1 MTVGTVRKLDP
12 NQPGQLT
19 KLLMQQFS
27 RKVVGQKKATHTLV
41 EILENHY
48 AGFLDKKNPI
58 GNALFLGP
66 TGTGKTHVVE
76 TFAESLFGTRKA
88 CIRIDCAEFQHSHEI
103 AKLIGSPPGYLGHRE
118 TSPALTQEA
127 LNKYHTATLQVSILL
142 FDEIEKA
149 SDALW
154 SLLLGILDNATLTL
168 GDNKKVDFA
177 NTIIIMTSNLGAR
190 EMANRGIGFAS
201 VDEEKDQVRL
211 EKVALSAAKAK
222 FSPEFMNRLQH
233 IVMFQTLTKEQI
245 EQVLDIELEE
255 LTMRLSVANMNRVV
269 GTDPRMFDVAVAPR
283 AKKRLVTEG
292 WNPEYGAREL
302 KRVIDKMIQRPLS
315 RMFNSGQ
322 INNGDVVV
330 VDDSGEESFS
340 FYTHNR
346 TIRIPDPMRG
356 HPSA

>member
-1 MTVGTVRKLDP
+1 
-12 NQPGQLT
+12 
-19 KLLMQQFS
+19 
-27 RKVVGQKKATHTLV
+27 
-41 EILENHY
+41 
-48 AGFLDKKNPI
+48 
-58 GNALFLGP
+58 
-66 TGTGKTHVVE
+66 
-76 TFAESLFGTRKA
+76 
-88 CIRIDCAEFQHSHEI
+88 
-103 AKLIGSPPGYLGHRE
+103 GHRE
-118 TSPALTQEA
+118 TSPVFTQELLA
-127 LNKYHTATLQVSILL
+127 KYHTDDLKLSVVL

-211 EKVALSAAKAK
+211 EKIALSAAKAK

-269 GTDPRMFDVAVAPR
+269 GTDPRMFDVAVSPS
-283 AKKRLVTEG
+283 AKLRLVTEG
-292 WNPEYGAREL
+292 YDKTYGARHL
-302 KRVIDKMIQRPLS
+302 KRAIDKMIQRPLS

-322 INNGDVVV
+322 ISNGDVVV
-330 VDDSGEESFS
+330 VDDSGKDDFG

-356 HPSA
+356 H